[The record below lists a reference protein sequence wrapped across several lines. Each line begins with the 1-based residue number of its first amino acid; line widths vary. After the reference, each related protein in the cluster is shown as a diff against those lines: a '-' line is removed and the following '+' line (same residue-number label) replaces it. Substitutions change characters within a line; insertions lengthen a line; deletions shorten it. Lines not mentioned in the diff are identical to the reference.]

1 MCVRKKRVFESKC
14 DVCRSKHSSGKNARI
29 FTRFHFAVNE
39 KSTQK
44 TKLKS
49 KIALLSSGSVHKHH
63 WEIYSS
69 LWRAKF
75 ICLFFSSEKSGG
87 ESQARAK
94 DLNARWG
101 KFIDSRAVFLVSC
114 NFSIASSVNLS
125 ILHSPSGILSS
136 LHVHRERKKKQFHN
150 NSTSKVSRLW
160 WSTKISAENDSF
172 RWMPCFDL
180 CLQLQ
185 LFCLLLQFNRRE
197 FLSCFHP
204 TPPAVKLESA

>member
-1 MCVRKKRVFESKC
+1 MCVRKKRVFEWKC

-44 TKLKS
+44 LSWNRKLRCLALAQCINIIERF
-49 KIALLSSGSVHKHH
+49 IAHYDAQNLS
-63 WEIYSS
+63 
-69 LWRAKF
+69 A
-75 ICLFFSSEKSGG
+75 FFSSEKSGG
-87 ESQARAK
+87 ESQAQAK

-101 KFIDSRAVFLVSC
+101 KFIDLRAVFLVSC

-185 LFCLLLQFNRRE
+185 LFCLLLQFNRRV